1 MSDVVLKAAPA
12 VTPRKETVPVPEW
25 GGSVIVRGLLA
36 SEAFAV
42 VSHRQAAFRRIRTEA
57 AEAGKSADQAPELTF
72 DELKQY
78 GSYVPLLLSLA
89 VVNGEGMALYSA
101 ADWELVAQSHPGV
114 FNRLQPIAERLSG
127 LVAEDVAKNSPQSP
141 S

>member
-1 MSDVVLKAAPA
+1 MSGAVLKAAPPVA
-12 VTPRKETVPVPEW
+12 PRRETVEVPEW

-42 VSHRQAAFRRIRTEA
+42 VSHRQAAFRRIRAEA
-57 AEAGKSADQAPELTF
+57 AEQGKTAGEAPELTF
-72 DELKQY
+72 AELKQY

-89 VVNGEGMALYSA
+89 VVNGDGMALYSA
-101 ADWELVAQSHPGV
+101 AEWELVAQSHPGV
-114 FNRLQPIAERLSG
+114 YNRLQPIAERLSG